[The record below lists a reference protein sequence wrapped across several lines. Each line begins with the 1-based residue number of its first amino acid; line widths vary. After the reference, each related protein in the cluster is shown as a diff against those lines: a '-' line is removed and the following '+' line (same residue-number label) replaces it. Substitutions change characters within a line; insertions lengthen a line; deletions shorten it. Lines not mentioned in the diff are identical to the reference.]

1 MNERSTS
8 TPAQDDPAAT
18 RPLGATQPLAAA
30 TPDNAPSPPE
40 QSALPLKLA
49 ASGGSLPHLT
59 GEIRDLL
66 EIRLRE
72 VALLVTV
79 GWSFVLLLCLSGLDG
94 LFNVAH
100 LGAGCVGVMAL
111 AVLVFLVCWASLRA
125 GRRYPLAWLRAYEAV
140 FLWGSV
146 LCAAWLRY
154 AAVGH
159 ALSQTPADRFMVL
172 YASALSGLI
181 WMTVLVIYGIFAPNT
196 WRRLLTM
203 TAGVV
208 AVLLGTEV
216 AIWANRLAA
225 DRGLFISNLLI
236 TLLAVF
242 LGVGIALYGS
252 FKLGTAHEEAAS
264 ARRQLRELGRY
275 RLTRRLGAG
284 AMGEVYLAE
293 HTLLRRPCAV
303 KLIRPTGAAGEKQ
316 VARFAREV
324 QATAALTHPNTVEI
338 YDYGRAEDGTFYYAM
353 EYLPGLTL
361 DELGEQH
368 GPLPPAR
375 VIHLLRQVCGALREA
390 HGVGL
395 IHRDIK
401 PANIIVCSRGGIN
414 DVVKLLDF
422 GLVRAIDPGIGGGK
436 LTQEGVIAGTPEYM
450 SPEQAQG
457 IAGLDGRSDIYSLGA
472 VAYFLLTGRPP
483 FRKDTLLKVLFAHAH
498 EPVRPIAEIR
508 PEVPANLQGVVLKC
522 LEKDRARRFPDV
534 LALDHALAGCQRDEP
549 WTEAQAADWWRRH
562 GEPGAPDSLPAK
574 IGAGALPAGN
584 D

>member
-1 MNERSTS
+1 MNERPIRTS
-8 TPAQDDPAAT
+8 PAHEDPAAT
-18 RPLGATQPLAAA
+18 KPLAA
-30 TPDNAPSPPE
+30 TEDIAPSHGP
-40 QSALPLKLA
+40 SDRALPLKLA

-59 GEIRDLL
+59 GEIRDLV

-79 GWSFVLLLCLSGLDG
+79 GWSLVLLLCLSGLDG

-100 LGAGCVGVMAL
+100 LGAGCLGVMAL
-111 AVLVFLVCWASLRA
+111 TVLAFLVCGAFLRA
-125 GRRYPLAWLRAYEAV
+125 GRRYPLAWLRAFEAV

-146 LCAAWLRY
+146 TCAAWLRY

-159 ALSQTPADRFMVL
+159 ALSQGPPDRFMLL
-172 YASALSGLI
+172 YASALSNLI
-181 WMTVLVIYGIFAPNT
+181 WMTVFVIYGIFAPNT

-208 AVLLGTEV
+208 AVLLATEV
-216 AIWANRLAA
+216 AIWADRLAA
-225 DRGLFISNLLI
+225 EGSLFLSNLLI

-252 FKLGTAHEEAAS
+252 FKLGTAHEEAVS

-303 KLIRPTGAAGEKQ
+303 KLIRPAGAGGETQ

-353 EYLPGLTL
+353 EYLPGLNL
-361 DELGEQH
+361 DQLGERH

-395 IHRDIK
+395 IHRDVK
-401 PANIIVCSRGGIN
+401 PANIIVCSRGGIH

-422 GLVRAIDPGIGGGK
+422 GLVRAIDPGAGGGK
-436 LTQEGVIAGTPEYM
+436 LTQEGTIAGTPEYM
-450 SPEQAQG
+450 SPEQAEG
-457 IAGLDGRSDIYSLGA
+457 MAGLDGRSDIYSLGA
-472 VAYFLLTGRPP
+472 VAYFLLTGQPP
-483 FRKDTLLKVLFAHAH
+483 YRKQTTLQLLFAHAR
-498 EPVRPIAEIR
+498 EPVQPIREIR
-508 PEVPANLQGVVLKC
+508 PEVPADLQGVVLRC
-522 LEKDRARRFPDV
+522 LEKDRERRFPDV

-549 WTEAQAADWWRRH
+549 WTEAQAAEWWRRH
-562 GEPGAPDSLPAK
+562 GPTPRAAQPRPGE
-574 IGAGALPAGN
+574 IGAGGGSDPG
-584 D
+584 